1 MMEKIKSNCI
11 IPSAAFSVPRS
22 QIKQYDASIKS
33 SPKIGDLIFG
43 EICSLGHHRL
53 VESKTAR
60 LHTVNVGTRAVFVYG
75 TRYTPDQF
83 EGLVPYT
90 MDEDADLFS
99 RGDIVGEVKSQNQ
112 LIGTPTKVHVL
123 GYICNFEGSV
133 INARDYVLLHPKKMA
148 RKTRGAKVVLC
159 IGTSMNTRR

>member
-1 MMEKIKSNCI
+1 MSARVQYLFMAPV
-11 IPSAAFSVPRS
+11 IP
-22 QIKQYDASIKS
+22 
-33 SPKIGDLIFG
+33 
-43 EICSLGHHRL
+43 
-53 VESKTAR
+53 
-60 LHTVNVGTRAVFVYG
+60 
-75 TRYTPDQF
+75 PDQF
-83 EGLVPYT
+83 EGLVPDT

-112 LIGTPTKVHVL
+112 LIGTQTKVHVL